1 MPYRIIIYED
11 NPFLRNSFADLID
24 SSKEFELAGAFEN
37 CDDVIEQVKDLSPD
51 VVLMDIEMPGTGG
64 MDGLRII
71 KKNFAQIQVI
81 MLTVFDD
88 NEKVLEA
95 ICAGASGYLL
105 KKTTPE
111 KILDAIQDV
120 MDGGAPMTPSIAKKV
135 LQLFPKT
142 TSEQSEINKL
152 TTQEQKVL
160 QLLESGCSYKMIA
173 VECDVTIETVRTH
186 IKHIYNKLQVH
197 SATEA
202 IKKAFPNRVR

>member
-11 NPFLRNSFADLID
+11 HPFLRKSFAELIN
-24 SSKEFELAGAFEN
+24 SSDQFELVGAFEN
-37 CDDVIEQVKDLSPD
+37 CDEVIEQMKALHPD
-51 VVLMDIEMPGTGG
+51 VALMDIEMPGTGG
-64 MDGLRII
+64 LEGLRII
-71 KKNFAQIQVI
+71 KKDFAYVQVI

-105 KKTTPE
+105 KKTLPE

-120 MDGGAPMTPSIAKKV
+120 MDGGAPMTPVIAKKV
-135 LQLFPKT
+135 LHLFPKA
-142 TSEQSEINKL
+142 TSEQSEFNKL
-152 TTQEQKVL
+152 TTKEQKVL

-173 VECDVTIETVRTH
+173 GECDITIETVRTH